1 METVKGEMVMFHKL
15 LTALVLALFLAS
27 CASNAS
33 EETPVATAEIS
44 AEGEAPAGEATT
56 EGEAPA
62 AEGAASTEGEAPAA
76 TPEPGAV
83 AISDASAITTS
94 FLAAYQGENDG
105 AAAAQYFDAGLTE
118 LLNNGNTVRTVAGID
133 PTYTNATI
141 TNAAPYNDD
150 KTMQVNVQLDYANG
164 VQKIIVTLKSTE
176 AGWRI
181 ATFAADAQK

>member
-1 METVKGEMVMFHKL
+1 MFHKL
-15 LTALVLALFLAS
+15 LTVLVLALFLVS
-27 CASNAS
+27 CASNSS

-44 AEGEAPAGEATT
+44 ADGEAPAGEATT
-56 EGEAPA
+56 EGEAA
-62 AEGAASTEGEAPAA
+62 AAGEATTEGEAAAEAPAA
-76 TPEPGAV
+76 TPDPATV
-83 AISDASAITTS
+83 AINDASAVTTS

>member
-1 METVKGEMVMFHKL
+1 MLHKL
-15 LTALVLALFLAS
+15 LITLILALFLAS
-27 CASNAS
+27 CASSTS

-44 AEGEAPAGEATT
+44 AEGDATT
-56 EGEAPA
+56 EGEATAEAPA
-62 AEGAASTEGEAPAA
+62 TSEGDATTEGEATAEAPAA
-76 TPEPGAV
+76 TPDPATV
-83 AISDASAITTS
+83 AINDASAVTTS

-164 VQKIIVTLKSTE
+164 VQKIIITLKATE

>member
-1 METVKGEMVMFHKL
+1 MFHKL
-15 LTALVLALFLAS
+15 LMVLVFALFLAS
-27 CASNAS
+27 CASGAS

-44 AEGEAPAGEATT
+44 VNGETPSDEIVVDGEVTAEGDATT
-56 EGEAPA
+56 EGEPAVEATAVTPDPA
-62 AEGAASTEGEAPAA
+62 A
-76 TPEPGAV
+76 V
-83 AISDASAITTS
+83 AMSDASAVTTS

-105 AAAAQYFDAGLTE
+105 AAAAQYFDASLTE
-118 LLNNGNTVRTVAGID
+118 LLNNGNTVRAVAGID

-150 KTMQVNVQLDYANG
+150 KTMQVNVQLDYAG
-164 VQKIIVTLKSTE
+164 GAQKIIVTLKSTE